1 MNKMAAF
8 FYAAWLEWEIY
19 RRFLVNKHGDLYF
32 LLQNFDVQIVLFE
45 MENLKKISSG
55 KKDTAECVHNIVT
68 QGRKLCPWKQRPEE
82 RFDSML
88 FGFIWIF
95 P

>member
-8 FYAAWLEWEIY
+8 FYTAWLAREIY

-45 MENLKKISSG
+45 LENFKKISSG
-55 KKDTAECVHNIVT
+55 EKK
-68 QGRKLCPWKQRPEE
+68 RY
-82 RFDSML
+82 S
-88 FGFIWIF
+88 
-95 P
+95 